1 MSVSITSRKKSEI
14 DYPES
19 DGKPMAENRLQFQW
33 IVTIKEG
40 LARAFAARPD
50 VFVAGDLL
58 WYPVEGRPDIC
69 AAPDAMVAIGR
80 PQGYRGCYKQW
91 EEEGIGPQVV
101 FEVLSPNNRFGE
113 MFRKLKFYEAHGV
126 DEYYL
131 YDPDHIL
138 LDGWRRAGDVLQQIP
153 QLNGWV
159 SPTLGIRFDLSG
171 SELTI
176 FGPDGRPFL
185 SYPDLA
191 AENDRLASERDAER
205 QRSEQIASER
215 DAERQRSEKLAAQL
229 RAMGVEP
236 SP

>member
-1 MSVSITSRKKSEI
+1 MSVSIPSRKPSTI
-14 DYPES
+14 VYPES
-19 DGKPMAENRLQFQW
+19 DGKPMAENTLQFQW

-40 LARAFAARPD
+40 LARAFSARPD
-50 VFVAGDLL
+50 IFVAGDLL

-91 EEEGIGPQVV
+91 EENDICPQVV

-113 MFRKLKFYEAHGV
+113 MLRKLKFYEEFGV

-131 YDPDHIL
+131 YDPDHNVL
-138 LDGWRRAGDVLQQIP
+138 EGWRRLGGELQEIP

-159 SPTLGIRFDLSG
+159 SPALGIRFDPSG

-176 FGPDGRPFL
+176 FGPDELPFL

-191 AENDRLASERDAER
+191 AQNDRMAEKLTLAASERD
-205 QRSEQIASER
+205 QIASER
-215 DAERQRSEKLAAQL
+215 DQIASERDRLAAQL
-229 RAMGVEP
+229 RALGVEP
-236 SP
+236 